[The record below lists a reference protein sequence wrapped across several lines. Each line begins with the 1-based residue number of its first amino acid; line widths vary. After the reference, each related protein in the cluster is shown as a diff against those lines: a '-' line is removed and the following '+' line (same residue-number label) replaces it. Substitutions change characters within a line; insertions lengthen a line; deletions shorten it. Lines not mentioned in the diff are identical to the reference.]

1 MPSRLLLTTVFVLLT
16 LIWGTTWAG
25 IKVGLQGIPPFTAAA
40 ARFTVASLLLFA
52 VAPLFGVRLGKLARR
67 REERRFWGF
76 NALFSFVI
84 PYSTVYWS
92 QQWLPSGLGAVLFAT
107 FPLFVALLAHW
118 LLPAERLGPAGI
130 AGMVVGFGGVAVIF
144 SEDLSRFGGSMGM
157 VAAVVA
163 LGAPA
168 ASALAEVVIKSRGKG
183 VHPISLTAVP
193 MALTAGVLGGLAG
206 VLERDVPVTV
216 TPTNVLAIGYLAVFG
231 SAVSFGLYFWLLS
244 HLPATRLAL
253 MAYLIPLVATT
264 VGVLFLGEVVTGR
277 IVLGGALILG
287 GVWLA
292 TRGT

>member
-1 MPSRLLLTTVFVLLT
+1 MPSRPLLIAVFVLLT

-25 IKVGLQGIPPFTAAA
+25 IKVGLAGIPPFTGAT
-40 ARFTVASLLLFA
+40 ARFAVASLLLFA
-52 VAPLFGVRLGKLARR
+52 VAPLFGVRLGQLARR
-67 REERRFWGF
+67 RGERRFWGF

-107 FPLFVALLAHW
+107 FPLFVALLAHG
-118 LLPAERLGPAGI
+118 LLPEERLGPLGML
-130 AGMVVGFGGVAVIF
+130 GMVVGFGGVAVIF
-144 SEDLSRFGGSMGM
+144 SEDLSRFGGSMGL
-157 VAAVVA
+157 VAAAVG
-163 LGAPA
+163 LCAPA

-193 MALTAGVLGGLAG
+193 MALTAVVLAGLAG
-206 VLERDVPVTV
+206 ALERDAVVTV
-216 TPTNVLAIGYLAVFG
+216 TPLNLGAIAYLAIFG

-244 HLPATRLAL
+244 HIPATRLAL

-277 IVLGGALILG
+277 IVLGGGLILG

-292 TRGT
+292 TRRP